1 MKTNNKW
8 TVKDVI
14 TTVLLTVVL
23 IGIHFI
29 VITVSMV
36 NQFFNCVLSPG
47 VSMFFSAPVYILM
60 VSRINKRFVSLAS
73 LTILGLVYLL
83 TGNWYLLPYFALL
96 GLLCEVVLWKRGSY
110 RNAKRLTFTWSM
122 VSLFYIV
129 SNLLPLWFFWDTFYA
144 FAVASGMDQSYIDSY
159 IQYYTSPGWLI
170 FIVSFSVICGFLGSI
185 LGSRLIGKHFK
196 KAGVL

>member
-14 TTVLLTVVL
+14 TTVLLTVL
-23 IGIHFI
+23 HIGIHFA

-36 NQFFNCVLSPG
+36 NLFFNCVLSPG
-47 VSMFFSAPVYILM
+47 VSMFFSAPVYMLM
-60 VSRINKRFVSLAS
+60 VSRVNKRFVSLTY
-73 LTILGLVYLL
+73 LTILGVFFLL
-83 TGNWYLLPYFALL
+83 TGNLFRFGRPTM
-96 GLLCEVVLWKRGSY
+96 RGGTMEAGILSQRKEINLRMGDGEPVY
-110 RNAKRLTFTWSM
+110 NGG
-122 VSLFYIV
+122 
-129 SNLLPLWFFWDTFYA
+129 NLLPLLFFWDTFYA

>member
-14 TTVLLTVVL
+14 TTVLLTVLL
-23 IGIHFI
+23 IGIHFV

-47 VSMFFSAPVYILM
+47 VSMFFSAPVYMLM
-60 VSRINKRFVSLAS
+60 VSRVNKRFVSLTY
-73 LTILGLVYLL
+73 LTILGVFFCRQATYFVLV
-83 TGNWYLLPYFALL
+83 
-96 GLLCEVVLWKRGSY
+96 GLLCEVVLWKRGSC
-110 RNAKRLTFTWSM
+110 RNAKRLTFAWAM
-122 VSLFYIV
+122 VSLFYNGG
-129 SNLLPLWFFWDTFYA
+129 NLLPLLFFWDTFYA

>member
-14 TTVLLTVVL
+14 TTVLLTVLL
-23 IGIHFI
+23 IGIHFV

-60 VSRINKRFVSLAS
+60 VSRVNKRFVSLAS

-83 TGNWYLLPYFALL
+83 TGNWYLLP
-96 GLLCEVVLWKRGSY
+96 
-110 RNAKRLTFTWSM
+110 
-122 VSLFYIV
+122 
-129 SNLLPLWFFWDTFYA
+129 LWFFWDTFYA
-144 FAVASGMDQSYIDSY
+144 FAVASGMDQSYIESY
-159 IQYYTSPGWLI
+159 LQYYTSPGWLI
-170 FIVSFSVICGFLGSI
+170 FIVAFAVICGFLGSI
-185 LGSRLIGKHFK
+185 LGTRLMGKHFK

>member
-14 TTVLLTVVL
+14 TTVLLTVLL
-23 IGIHFI
+23 IGIHFV

-60 VSRINKRFVSLAS
+60 VSRVNKRFVSLAS

-96 GLLCEVVLWKRGSY
+96 GLLCEVVLWKRGLLSQCKETDLY
-110 RNAKRLTFTWSM
+110 M
-122 VSLFYIV
+122 VNGEPVYIV
-129 SNLLPLWFFWDTFYA
+129 KHLLPLWFFWDTFYA
-144 FAVASGMDQSYIDSY
+144 FAVASGMDQSYIESY
-159 IQYYTSPGWLI
+159 LQYYTSPGWLI
-170 FIVSFSVICGFLGSI
+170 FIVAFAVICGFLGSI
-185 LGSRLIGKHFK
+185 LGTG
-196 KAGVL
+196 

>member
-14 TTVLLTVVL
+14 TTVLLTVLL
-23 IGIHFI
+23 IGIHFV

-47 VSMFFSAPVYILM
+47 VSMFFSAPVYMLM
-60 VSRINKRFVSLAS
+60 VSRVNKRFVSLTY
-73 LTILGLVYLL
+73 LTILGVFFLL
-83 TGNWYLLPYFALL
+83 TGNLFRFGRPTM
-96 GLLCEVVLWKRGSY
+96 RGGTMEAGILSQRKEINL
-110 RNAKRLTFTWSM
+110 RNGG
-122 VSLFYIV
+122 
-129 SNLLPLWFFWDTFYA
+129 NLLPLLFFWDTFYA